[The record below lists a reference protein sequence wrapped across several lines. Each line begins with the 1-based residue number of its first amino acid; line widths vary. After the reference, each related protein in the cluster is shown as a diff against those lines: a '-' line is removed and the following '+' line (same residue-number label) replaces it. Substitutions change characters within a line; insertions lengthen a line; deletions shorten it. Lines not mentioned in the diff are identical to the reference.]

1 MFKKSAVE
9 KAGGYCENFGK
20 LEDYK
25 LWVDLLGHHAVLANI
40 DDVVVYVRTGN
51 GFISR
56 RSNRREITDWDMLQS
71 YLLGAGIINRF
82 EALKNRL
89 YIRAFIYMP
98 GFLKVFLYKTV
109 LRK

>member
-1 MFKKSAVE
+1 
-9 KAGGYCENFGK
+9 
-20 LEDYK
+20 
-25 LWVDLLGHHAVLANI
+25 
-40 DDVVVYVRTGN
+40 
-51 GFISR
+51 
-56 RSNRREITDWDMLQS
+56 MLQS

-98 GFLKVFLYKTV
+98 GFLKVFLYKIV